1 MKLRKVAAILMTVI
15 TVTVALAGCSSS
27 EQPKS
32 SQTETTDKTEK
43 ITEKAIEKTT
53 EKITEKNIEKKD
65 ITLNF
70 AIPLAEEE
78 WHVFRDQIFK
88 PFEEQTGIKI
98 NGIQMEN
105 KDMESKL
112 EALKQAGKHEID
124 IFAPSTVYLPGIV
137 DKELAE
143 DLSGGITI
151 PEQIPTNLYS
161 DFQFDGKTQFVP
173 LRPNVQTNYYYTD
186 YFKQYDLEA
195 PKNWDEL
202 LHVAKTLYEAEGVGR
217 VAIQAN
223 SGSALTITTIEFI
236 RSAGGDPLVLND
248 EGSVAAF
255 TYLQE
260 LWPYLSPDS
269 KRADFNV
276 INELLSTEAIYY
288 GANWPYCATVV
299 VKENG
304 KDQVAS
310 YVGFEG
316 PEGISK
322 VTTTTVI
329 GIVKETPHKE
339 EAIQFLE
346 YLMSDEVQNILFTSL
361 GWAPARNDAIGEIE
375 EWQKP
380 FIDDVQEA
388 LKYANARPI
397 VPYWSDVD
405 KAINDAFKEIVIDG
419 NKDIQGILDSY
430 HEQIEA
436 AKAIKG
442 E

>member
-1 MKLRKVAAILMTVI
+1 MKLKKITAMFMTAV
-15 TVTVALAGCSSS
+15 TVTTALAGCGSSGQPAGSS
-27 EQPKS
+27 ETAAA
-32 SQTETTDKTEK
+32 SQESAGAAAGDTT
-43 ITEKAIEKTT
+43 AAATT
-53 EKITEKNIEKKD
+53 AAEKKD
-65 ITLNF
+65 VTLNF

-143 DLSGGITI
+143 DLSGSITI
-151 PEQIPTNLYS
+151 PEQIPSNLYS
-161 DFQFDGKTQFVP
+161 EFQFDGKTQFVP

-186 YFKQYDLEA
+186 RFEQYGLEA

-202 LHVAKTLYEAEGVGR
+202 LNAAKTLYEAEGVGR

-260 LWPYLSPDS
+260 LWPYLSPES

-276 INELLSTEAIYY
+276 INELLATEVIYY
-288 GANWPYCATVV
+288 GANWPYCSTVV
-299 VKENG
+299 VKDSG
-304 KDQVAS
+304 KDQVVS

-316 PEGISK
+316 PKGISK
-322 VTTTTVI
+322 VTTTTVM
-329 GIVKETPHKE
+329 GIVNGTPNRE
-339 EAIQFLE
+339 EAVQFLE
-346 YLMSDEVQNILFTSL
+346 YLMSEEVQSILFTEL

-380 FIDDVQEA
+380 FIADVQEA
-388 LKYANARPI
+388 LKYAQSRPI

-405 KAINDAFKEIVIDG
+405 KAINDAFKDIVIDG
-419 NKDIQGILDSY
+419 KEDVQGILDGY

-436 AKAIKG
+436 AKAAKG

>member
-1 MKLRKVAAILMTVI
+1 MKLRKTAAVIMTA
-15 TVTVALAGCSSS
+15 VTLTTALTGCSSS
-27 EQPKS
+27 Q
-32 SQTETTDKTEK
+32 SQAGSENTSGAGQENTAGTNTSENTTTAAEK
-43 ITEKAIEKTT
+43 
-53 EKITEKNIEKKD
+53 KNIS
-65 ITLNF
+65 LNF

-78 WHVFRDQIFK
+78 WQVFREQIFK

-105 KDMESKL
+105 KDMENKL

-137 DKELAE
+137 DKDLAD
-143 DLSGGITI
+143 DLSGEINI
-151 PEQIPTNLYS
+151 PEQIPENLYS
-161 DFQFDGKTQFVP
+161 EFQFDGKTQFVP

-186 YFKQYDLEA
+186 RFEQYGLEA
-195 PKNWDEL
+195 PKNWEEL

-236 RSAGGDPLVLND
+236 RSAGGEPLVLND

-255 TYLQE
+255 TFLQE
-260 LWPYLSPDS
+260 LWPYLSPES

-276 INELLSTEAIYY
+276 INELLATEVIYY
-288 GANWPYCATVV
+288 GANWPYCSTVV
-299 VKENG
+299 VKESG
-304 KDQVAS
+304 KDQVVS

-316 PEGISK
+316 PKGISK
-322 VTTTTVI
+322 VTTTTVM
-329 GIVKETPHKE
+329 GIVDGTPYRE
-339 EAIQFLE
+339 ESIQFIE
-346 YLMSDEVQNILFTSL
+346 YLMSEEVQSILFSEL
-361 GWAPARNDAIGEIE
+361 GWAPARNDAIGELE

-380 FIDDVQEA
+380 FISDVQEA
-388 LKYANARPI
+388 LKYAQSRPI
-397 VPYWSDVD
+397 VSYWSDVD

-419 NKDIQGILDSY
+419 NKDVQGILDGY
-430 HEQIEA
+430 HEKIEA

>member
-1 MKLRKVAAILMTVI
+1 MKLKKTVAMLIAAV
-15 TVTVALAGCSSS
+15 TVTTALAGCTASGQQSGSSDTAAGQES
-27 EQPKS
+27 
-32 SQTETTDKTEK
+32 TGDTTT
-43 ITEKAIEKTT
+43 AGNTT
-53 EKITEKNIEKKD
+53 AAVQKKD
-65 ITLNF
+65 VTLNF

-124 IFAPSTVYLPGIV
+124 LFAPSTVYLPGIV
-137 DKELAE
+137 DKDLAE
-143 DLSGGITI
+143 DLSGSISI
-151 PEQIPTNLYS
+151 PEQIPKNLYS
-161 DFQFDGKTQFVP
+161 EFQFDGKTQFVP

-186 YFKQYDLEA
+186 RFEQYGLEA
-195 PKNWDEL
+195 PKNWNEL
-202 LHVAKTLYEAEGVGR
+202 LNVAKTLYEAEGVGR

-255 TYLQE
+255 TFLQE
-260 LWPYLSPDS
+260 LWPYLSPES

-276 INELLSTEAIYY
+276 INELLATEVIYY
-288 GANWPYCATVV
+288 GANWPYCSTVV
-299 VKENG
+299 VKESG

-316 PEGISK
+316 PKGISK
-322 VTTTTVI
+322 VTTTTVM
-329 GIVKETPHKE
+329 GIVNGTPHRE

-346 YLMSDEVQNILFTSL
+346 YLMSEEVQSILFTEL

-375 EWQKP
+375 EWQRP
-380 FIDDVQEA
+380 FIEDVQEA
-388 LKYANARPI
+388 LQYAQSRPI

-405 KAINDAFKEIVIDG
+405 KAINDAFKDIVIDG
-419 NKDIQGILDSY
+419 KEDVQGILDGY

-436 AKAIKG
+436 AKAAKG